1 MTVRQLC
8 FSPSGY
14 RRLRQAIEAA
24 GLPKKERLG
33 SPYERYMADKDR
45 ERDALEKEGV
55 MAMRT
60 MVDVERMLVEIN
72 EQGRLPDEASRARY
86 LRSVYG
92 GNPLRRIRKMRKR
105 CERDGVEYRDFR
117 RAGSLACWAPL
128 NGATPFNSRWDRW
141 SGGDGPGRRQLDR
154 REAGGGGDGRIA
166 DRRVERQAI
175 IGMGMS
181 AATSAGR
188 LMLSMKGESHG

>member
-128 NGATPFNSRWDRW
+128 NGATPFDSRWDRW
-141 SGGDGPGRRQLDR
+141 SGGDGPADVNWIDARPAAAATEELPIEEWSGRQLLEWECPR
-154 REAGGGGDGRIA
+154 RRRPGD
-166 DRRVERQAI
+166 
-175 IGMGMS
+175 
-181 AATSAGR
+181 
-188 LMLSMKGESHG
+188 